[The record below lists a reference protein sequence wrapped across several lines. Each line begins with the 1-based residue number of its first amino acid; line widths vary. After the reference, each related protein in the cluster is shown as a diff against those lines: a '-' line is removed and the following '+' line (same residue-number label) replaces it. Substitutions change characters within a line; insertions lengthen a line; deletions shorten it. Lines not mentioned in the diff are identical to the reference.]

1 MARSEA
7 RLQFAIWRGVES
19 LPPLAKL
26 LYVVLLTEPTVNHAG
41 VGALR
46 ESLWAQ
52 HAGLTADEASKALT
66 QLQDERHV
74 LVDTRTQEVLIRT
87 IIRNDGVADQPNI
100 LKAACVAARLVQSPK
115 LRAALAAELR
125 KLPPKPP
132 DVVTPAGR
140 KFVHADPH
148 AVAAELDPRPDPG
161 PGVASDIPNGQV
173 PQNPS
178 QNPSPEPFGNPSGT
192 LPDRNPSGTLPEPFT
207 EPPGVGVGEGE
218 GGSPPVG
225 GYVRQAGLAGAR
237 AREAG
242 RPAGRTEHPTPAEL
256 NATAVRPDAY
266 RLVADWAR
274 STGGVTNPQ
283 RRNLGKAVDELLA
296 AGAEVGLIAEAL
308 DETHRPEWRDPV
320 RSLPSAYDR
329 VRRRR
334 YPPPVVAEPVTPR
347 PSTTDRARAEVRAAF
362 DQALGRSSKEGA

>member
-7 RLQFAIWRGVES
+7 RLQFTIWRGVES

-66 QLQDERHV
+66 QLQDKRHV

-140 KFVHADPH
+140 KFVHPDPH

-161 PGVASDIPNGQV
+161 PGMASDIPNGQV

-178 QNPSPEPFGNPSGT
+178 QNPSQNSSQNPSPEPFRNPSGT
-192 LPDRNPSGTLPEPFT
+192 LPAGTLPEPFT
-207 EPPGVGVGEGE
+207 EPPGVGVGVGV
-218 GGSPPVG
+218 GGSPSVG
-225 GYVRQAGLAGAR
+225 GYVTQEQAGLAGAR

-266 RLVADWAR
+266 RLVGEWSR
-274 STGGVTNPQ
+274 QTNGVIKPQ
-283 RRNLGKAVDELLA
+283 RRRLGKAVDELLA
-296 AGAEVGLIAEAL
+296 QGAEPGLIAEAL
-308 DETHRPEWRDPV
+308 DEAHRPEWRDPV

-334 YPPPVVAEPVTPR
+334 YPPPAVTPDPR
-347 PSTTDRARAEVRAAF
+347 PARVPTTTQRVAAI
-362 DQALGRSSKEGA
+362 QALKRGDTA